1 MPDLFV
7 FSIISSLLLVRDF
20 KGYSFVTE
28 SVIFQIVIKE
38 VHVSTSGL
46 GDGLMLLY
54 ADFVSLFLE
63 IYILRIHKL

>member
-7 FSIISSLLLVRDF
+7 SSIISSLLSVHDF

-28 SVIFQIVIKE
+28 SVIFQIVIKD

-46 GDGLMLLY
+46 SDGLMLLY
-54 ADFVSLFLE
+54 ADLYSTFVSRNLHPE
-63 IYILRIHKL
+63 NS